1 MTTKKPRKP
10 PARKPTPLNA
20 QMERFCQEYLKA
32 PDNQTDAAVAAG
44 YAAGSACKRA
54 SVLMADPRIQ
64 ERIAQLMQ
72 QRNKRTK
79 MSADTVLKRL
89 VEMLD
94 ADIADILNEKGDIK
108 PISEW
113 SPVWRKSVAAFDII
127 DIDGD
132 TRLKKVKLLDK
143 LKVLELIGKHVDI
156 NAFRERVQV
165 DVNISLADKL
175 AAARKR
181 AAEGIE

>member
-1 MTTKKPRKP
+1 
-10 PARKPTPLNA
+10 
-20 QMERFCQEYLKA
+20 
-32 PDNQTDAAVAAG
+32 
-44 YAAGSACKRA
+44 
-54 SVLMADPRIQ
+54 MADPRIQ

-79 MSADTVLKRL
+79 MSADAVLKRL
-89 VEMLD
+89 VDMLD

-132 TRLKKVKLLDK
+132 TRLKSEAPDK

>member
-1 MTTKKPRKP
+1 M
-10 PARKPTPLNA
+10 
-20 QMERFCQEYLKA
+20 
-32 PDNQTDAAVAAG
+32 
-44 YAAGSACKRA
+44 
-54 SVLMADPRIQ
+54 
-64 ERIAQLMQ
+64 
-72 QRNKRTK
+72 
-79 MSADTVLKRL
+79 
-89 VEMLD
+89 
-94 ADIADILNEKGDIK
+94 
-108 PISEW
+108 
-113 SPVWRKSVAAFDII
+113 AAFDII

-156 NAFRERVQV
+156 NAFRDRVQV

>member
-1 MTTKKPRKP
+1 
-10 PARKPTPLNA
+10 
-20 QMERFCQEYLKA
+20 
-32 PDNQTDAAVAAG
+32 
-44 YAAGSACKRA
+44 
-54 SVLMADPRIQ
+54 
-64 ERIAQLMQ
+64 
-72 QRNKRTK
+72 

-89 VEMLD
+89 VDMLD